1 MILEKVRVGTSDR
14 LKVHGSCHRATT
26 GVDICAGYMQGA
38 SDLGGL
44 ERQLLWGRD
53 RLRDGRHEGV
63 MRSGRRFINPLD
75 LNVQR
80 VPKRNPIPL
89 AESEV

>member
-1 MILEKVRVGTSDR
+1 
-14 LKVHGSCHRATT
+14 
-26 GVDICAGYMQGA
+26 MQGA

-44 ERQLLWGRD
+44 ERQLVWGRD
-53 RLRDGRHEGV
+53 RLWDGRHGGM

-80 VPKRNPIPL
+80 VPKRNPNPL

>member
-1 MILEKVRVGTSDR
+1 
-14 LKVHGSCHRATT
+14 
-26 GVDICAGYMQGA
+26 
-38 SDLGGL
+38 
-44 ERQLLWGRD
+44 
-53 RLRDGRHEGV
+53 

-89 AESEV
+89 AESEIQRIFASRSEGAF